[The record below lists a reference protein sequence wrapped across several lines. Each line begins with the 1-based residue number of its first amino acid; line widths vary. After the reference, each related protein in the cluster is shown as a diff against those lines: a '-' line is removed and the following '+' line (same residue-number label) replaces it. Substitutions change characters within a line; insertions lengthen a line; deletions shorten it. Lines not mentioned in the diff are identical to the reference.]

1 MDNQSK
7 ELNHKKAFLTYLLRL
22 ADDRLILGQRMSEW
36 CGHGPVL
43 EEDLA
48 MANIALDLIGHA
60 TALYEY
66 AAEIEGE
73 GHDEDHFAF
82 FRDDRDFTNLQ
93 LCELPKGDFA
103 YTMARMFLFSSYS
116 YFLYERLKEAQD
128 EQFSGMISKHL
139 KEIKYHLRHTREWIL
154 RLGDGTEESHRRIQE
169 AIDEL
174 WMYTGEF
181 FYTDEIDD
189 KVISESLGADPNSF
203 KDEWKK
209 LVEEILTEATI
220 DVPDWEQYMM
230 TGSRKGIHTEH
241 LGHMLAQMQFLRRS
255 HPEAVWK

>member
-1 MDNQSK
+1 MIESTKLTKN
-7 ELNHKKAFLTYLLRL
+7 KAFLTYLLRL

-36 CGHGPVL
+36 CGHGPEL

-48 MANIALDLIGHA
+48 MANMALDLIGHA

-93 LCELPKGDFA
+93 FCEFPKGDFA
-103 YTMARMFLFSSYS
+103 FSMARMFLFSTYS
-116 YFLYERLKEAQD
+116 YFLYEQLKNAKN
-128 EQFSGMISKHL
+128 EQFSGMVNKHL
-139 KEIKYHLRHTREWIL
+139 KEIKYHLRHTREWVL

-169 AIDEL
+169 AFDEL

-181 FYTDEIDD
+181 FDTDEVDEMM
-189 KVISESLGADPNSF
+189 ISEGLGVNPNDFRS
-203 KDEWKK
+203 DWKK
-209 LVEEILTEATI
+209 MVEEILTEATLT
-220 DVPDWEQYMM
+220 VPDWDQYMM
-230 TGSRKGIHTEH
+230 SGSRKGIHTEH
-241 LGHMLAQMQFLRRS
+241 LGHLLAQMQFLRRS
-255 HPEAVWK
+255 YPDAEWK